1 MTVTS
6 LNKKWKEVLYAFS
19 GFGPNFLMVLMG
31 AYFTDAMNPAAMG
44 DHQAVQT
51 IAAGVCFISPAIF
64 PILFAISKA
73 FDGIIDIPFAHI
85 ADTLNTKFGR
95 TRPVIAVC
103 FLPMVLAY
111 AMLWIPIGGAERQL
125 LNTIWIFIWCIVFF
139 SSYTM
144 SLISYYG
151 SLSTVCVDEPQR
163 LRVSGYKAFFD
174 TISYCLVYALVP
186 VILQGINLHIDKF
199 AFVSLPLML
208 TMLIP
213 MFLIKEGA
221 KYGYPE
227 NRGEIP
233 QKISLKE
240 SLKLTFKNRIFLSW
254 TAVNCC
260 TYFGLQMFLVG
271 MNAMFIGGMGFD
283 GLEMAIANTCAFGP
297 VPVML
302 YFFNKLK
309 AKKGVR
315 FTYQSCLLAFAVAI
329 LSFFFASTFITGG
342 NKPVQMAIA
351 CTGSVVGSWAI
362 GSFFMMPYLA
372 TSQISSVEEQLTGKN
387 HSAMYFAANAVTTS
401 LVGAI
406 SGSLIYENIK
416 NTFTSKS
423 GGLVW
428 ASGLEEAAAEL
439 GVAQEQVFN
448 FGTLSVPFIVCIV
461 CVIGYFLAFLMP
473 KDFAPHIVAKE
484 FKRFD
489 PSLDIS
495 KFEEEKQP
503 VDRQETIFV
512 QIGLSILS
520 GFIFGFIWNG
530 MLLKNAKQYTKKGL
544 GLLKWLLANLIPLG
558 GLIVSLKLHSQ
569 LRQAAQEQGITLKK
583 HTAILIIS
591 GLIFPVLGANVI
603 ALGILQSDLNR
614 IYAKEDAEINGTAI

>member
-6 LNKKWKEVLYAFS
+6 LNKKWKEFLYAFS

>member
-1 MTVTS
+1 MMLVNS
-6 LNKKWKEVLYAFS
+6 LNKKWKEFLFAFS

-111 AMLWIPIGGAERQL
+111 AMLWIPIGGAEKQM
-125 LNTIWIFIWCIVFF
+125 LNTIWIFIWCMIFF
-139 SSYTM
+139 STYTM
-144 SLISYYG
+144 NLIAFYG

-186 VILQGINLHIDKF
+186 VILQGIGLHIDKF
-199 AFVSLPLML
+199 CFVSLPLML

-213 MFLIKEGA
+213 LFLIKEGA

-233 QKISLKE
+233 QKISLME

-260 TYFGLQMFLVG
+260 TFFGLQMFLVG
-271 MNAMFIGGMGFD
+271 MNAMIIGGMGFN
-283 GLEMAIANTCAFGP
+283 GLEMAIANTCAFAP

-315 FTYQSCLLAFAVAI
+315 FTYQTCLLAFAVAI
-329 LSFFFASTFITGG
+329 MSFFFASTFVTGG

-351 CTGSVVGSWAI
+351 CVGGVIGSWA
-362 GSFFMMPYLA
+362 
-372 TSQISSVEEQLTGKN
+372 KN

-401 LVGAI
+401 IVGAI
-406 SGSLIYENIK
+406 SGSLLYESIK
-416 NTFTSKS
+416 NTFTTKS

-428 ASGLEEAAAEL
+428 ASGLEEAAGKL
-439 GVAQEQVFN
+439 GVAEGQVFN
-448 FGTLSVPFIVCIV
+448 FGTLIVPFIVCIV
-461 CVIGYFLAFLMP
+461 CVLGFFLAFKMP
-473 KDFAPHIVAKE
+473 KDFSPHIVAKE

-503 VDRQETIFV
+503 VDRQEIIFV

-520 GFIFGFIWNG
+520 GFIFGFIWVG
-530 MLLKNAKQYTKKGL
+530 MLLKTAKQYTKKGL
-544 GLLKWLLANLIPLG
+544 CALKWLLACLIPFG
-558 GLIVSLKLHSQ
+558 GLFVSLKLHKQ
-569 LRQAAQEQGITLKK
+569 LCQAAQEKDVALKN
-583 HTAILIIS
+583 HTVALIIS
-591 GLIFPVLGANVI
+591 GIFLPVLAVNVV
-603 ALGILQSDLNR
+603 ALGILQDDLNR
-614 IYAKEDAEINGTAI
+614 IYAKEDAQINGTAV